1 MINKGQIITV
11 VDSKSLPF
19 DDIASYLQNN
29 FSLQLQQTLQ
39 LSNVAG
45 DFVVSSITS
54 EQKEEIKKYFFSQ
67 KLDCCIQLAE
77 TREKQILLSDMDA
90 TIIENETLDDLVKI
104 SGVNANIDE
113 TSRLAM
119 EGKIDIRTTLSVR
132 VNYLKNKPKKL
143 IEKVLEGIKFHP
155 GSKTLVSTLNKK
167 KYITS
172 LITGGFAPISTFV
185 GNKLGFQ
192 NIISNEFKF
201 DGDVFTGEYIPITG
215 EKNSKLNY
223 LNKLTEENN
232 ISKTK
237 VVAIGDG
244 ANDLGM
250 LAHAGLGVGYH
261 AHEIVKKEIDNQILF
276 NDLTTLLYYL
286 GISKEEFSLD

>member
-1 MINKGQIITV
+1 MINKDQIITV

-29 FSLQLQQTLQ
+29 CSLQIQQTVQ

-45 DFVVSSITS
+45 DFIVSSITS

-143 IEKVLEGIKFHP
+143 IEKVLEVLNFIQARKLLSALLIK
-155 GSKTLVSTLNKK
+155 KIILLVLLPAVLHR
-167 KYITS
+167 S
-172 LITGGFAPISTFV
+172 L
-185 GNKLGFQ
+185 
-192 NIISNEFKF
+192 
-201 DGDVFTGEYIPITG
+201 
-215 EKNSKLNY
+215 
-223 LNKLTEENN
+223 
-232 ISKTK
+232 
-237 VVAIGDG
+237 
-244 ANDLGM
+244 
-250 LAHAGLGVGYH
+250 
-261 AHEIVKKEIDNQILF
+261 
-276 NDLTTLLYYL
+276 LL
-286 GISKEEFSLD
+286 

>member
-29 FSLQLQQTLQ
+29 FSLQLQQTVQ

-54 EQKEEIKKYFFSQ
+54 EQEEEIKKYFFSQ
-67 KLDCCIQLAE
+67 KLDCCIQLAA

-215 EKNSKLNY
+215 EKNSKLDY

-232 ISKTK
+232 ISKVR

-286 GISKEEFSLD
+286 GIKKKEFIL

>member
-1 MINKGQIITV
+1 MINKDQIITV

-19 DDIASYLQNN
+19 NDIASYLQNN
-29 FSLQLQQTLQ
+29 YSLQLQQIVQ
-39 LSNVAG
+39 LSDVAG
-45 DFVVSSITS
+45 DFIVSSITS

-67 KLDCCIQLAE
+67 KLDCCIQFAE

-167 KYITS
+167 NYITS

-223 LNKLTEENN
+223 LNNLTEEKN
-232 ISKTK
+232 ISKAR

-276 NDLTTLLYYL
+276 NDLTTLLYFL
-286 GISKEEFSLD
+286 GISKQEFSLD

>member
-1 MINKGQIITV
+1 MINKDQIITL
-11 VDSKSLPF
+11 VDSKPLPF
-19 DDIASYLQNN
+19 DDITSYLQDH
-29 FSLQLQQTLQ
+29 FSLTVKEFKQ
-39 LSNVAG
+39 LSPVAG
-45 DFVVSSITS
+45 DFFVTS
-54 EQKEEIKKYFFSQ
+54 LTNQQKQELKKYFFSQ
-67 KLDCCIQLAE
+67 QLDCCIQAEE
-77 TREKQILLSDMDA
+77 TREKQIFLSDMDA

-104 SGVNANIDE
+104 SGVKANIDE

-119 EGKIDIRTTLSVR
+119 EGKIDIWTTLRVR
-132 VNYLKNKPKKL
+132 VNYLKNKPRNL
-143 IEKVLEGIKFHP
+143 IEKVLEGIKFQP

-192 NIISNEFKF
+192 NVISNEFKF
-201 DGDVFTGEYIPITG
+201 DGDLFTGDYIPITG

-223 LNKLTEENN
+223 LNKLTEEKN
-232 ISKTK
+232 ISKSK
-237 VVAIGDG
+237 VIAIGDG

-250 LAHAGLGVGYH
+250 LVHAGLGVGYH
-261 AHEIVKKEIDNQILF
+261 AHEIVKKEIDNQIMF

-286 GISKEEFSLD
+286 GIAKQEFSLD

>member
-1 MINKGQIITV
+1 
-11 VDSKSLPF
+11 
-19 DDIASYLQNN
+19 
-29 FSLQLQQTLQ
+29 
-39 LSNVAG
+39 
-45 DFVVSSITS
+45 
-54 EQKEEIKKYFFSQ
+54 
-67 KLDCCIQLAE
+67 
-77 TREKQILLSDMDA
+77 MDA